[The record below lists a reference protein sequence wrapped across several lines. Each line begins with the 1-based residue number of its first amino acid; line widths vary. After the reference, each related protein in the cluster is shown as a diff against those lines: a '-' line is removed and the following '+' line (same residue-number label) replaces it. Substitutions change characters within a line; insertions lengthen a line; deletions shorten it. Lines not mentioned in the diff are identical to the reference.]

1 MKNLKMIYSLLIV
14 VVTSLFVACTTDNTY
29 TPGEVPEGPQVS
41 FSNLNAEV
49 LEVAG
54 DTDNVKDIILTRIE
68 AEKALD
74 VYIIAD
80 AGENKAL
87 FTCPDKV
94 TFAAGEKTALYKIT
108 VDAAKL
114 EENKIYEISLLL
126 ADEKQGTPYGDAAF
140 TAKIKL
146 FPWDLVKGADD
157 EETGRFR
164 GGDAFSALFE
174 VETAT
179 AEIDVNI
186 YKHKSTKG
194 LYMVKNPWL
203 KMVVPTLGLESE
215 EAATISGGF
224 TQTVTDLV
232 INCADPTKCYIEK
245 QNMGLAYT
253 GAGDLMIASDYHP
266 ESNPTGLAGTL
277 EDGVIVF
284 PAEAILAGASKY
296 ESGKMFPSNLSGT
309 FRVTLPGMVAM
320 EYNLSV
326 DYLGME
332 VAPNLKDIV
341 TKFNINYG
349 GDVTG
354 LKYYFAEGN
363 VVANPEAAINALID
377 GTASDIREV
386 EGFTKGNKTMTLNTT
401 IKESGLYTIV
411 MAAVGANGEL
421 VKKTVALDS
430 FFYSGVGDTGSH
442 PVELTLT
449 IGDYTAY
456 NTDNE
461 NDDTANHNAIG
472 YQLVGK
478 DIKSLQIA
486 ALLTSELTEYLAK
499 EGNTYE
505 KFFEKKGIAPFTF
518 EELTAVNSTEGK
530 KGALLNL
537 ESESDYTV
545 VALVTNDYEVTE
557 VFTQTH
563 KTGVAP
569 VYSGEFK
576 VGKYHWKRVDSKG
589 NITSEAIVDVQSHQ
603 GSSTRFVVSN
613 LGYNDGSLW
622 FATYDA
628 EKGTLTLDGTVKG
641 REKEG
646 NLFGK
651 EFGVGKFYDSKT
663 QKEVEYKY
671 IYISRLESGNNS
683 PLVFNVDKETKAIC
697 GQQNKL
703 FSISLFNV
711 KDSSTAGTHCMFD
724 NSKNTTIAPYVEGG
738 NTEGG
743 ENTEGGNTEN

>member
-41 FSNLNAEV
+41 FSNQNAEI

-68 AEKALD
+68 TENALD

-94 TFAAGEKTALYKIT
+94 TFAAGEDTALYNIT
-108 VDAAKL
+108 ADAAKL
-114 EENKIYEISLLL
+114 EENKVYEISLLL
-126 ADEKQGTPYGDAAF
+126 ADEKQGTPYGDSAF

-174 VETAT
+174 IETAT

-215 EAATISGGF
+215 EAAVISGGF

-232 INCADPTKCYIEK
+232 INCVDPTKCYIEK
-245 QNMGLAYT
+245 QDMGLAY
-253 GAGDLMIASDYHP
+253 GSAGDLMIASDYHP

-296 ESGKMFPSNLSGT
+296 EGGEMFPSNLSGT
-309 FRVTLPGMVAM
+309 FRVTFPGMVAM

-326 DYLGME
+326 EYLGME

-354 LKYYFAEGN
+354 IKYYFAEGN

-386 EGFTKGNKTMTLNTT
+386 ENFTKGGKTMTLNTT

-430 FFYSGVGDTGSH
+430 FFYSGIGDTGSH
-442 PVELTLT
+442 PCVFTPAVGLFLDYNDAPAEGDETANYNALGYNVKGENLKELYVGCWTT
-449 IGDYTAY
+449 EAY
-456 NTDNE
+456 N
-461 NDDTANHNAIG
+461 
-472 YQLVGK
+472 
-478 DIKSLQIA
+478 
-486 ALLTSELTEYLAK
+486 EYLAK
-499 EGNTYE
+499 EGNTAE
-505 KFFEKKGIAPFTF
+505 KLIEEAGIASFTL
-518 EELTAVNSTEGK
+518 EELIEVHSAAGK
-530 KGALLNL
+530 NGALKGL
-537 ESESDYTV
+537 EAETSYTV
-545 VALVTNDYEVTE
+545 VFYAVNDYEESE
-557 VFTQTH
+557 V
-563 KTGVAP
+563 KTVEFSTAQAP
-569 VYSGEFK
+569 VYTGDFG
-576 VGKYHWKRVDSKG
+576 VGKYTWTYTDNK
-589 NITSEAIVDVQSHQ
+589 NTYTSQFEVQSYQ
-603 GSSTRFVVSN
+603 GSATRFVVKN
-613 LGYNDGSLW
+613 FGYEDGAEW
-622 FATYDA
+622 YATLDEEA
-628 EKGTLTLDGTVKG
+628 GTLTLDGKVRG
-641 REKEG
+641 RENEG
-646 NLFGK
+646 NLFGVIFGYMDEEQTTKYQYSSIAK
-651 EFGVGKFYDSKT
+651 ENTGGYMNDPFVFTFDKDTKKLNGQANSLTIYTMKEGESRSKVFAKYDTS
-663 QKEVEYKY
+663 
-671 IYISRLESGNNS
+671 
-683 PLVFNVDKETKAIC
+683 DK
-697 GQQNKL
+697 
-703 FSISLFNV
+703 
-711 KDSSTAGTHCMFD
+711 
-724 NSKNTTIAPYVEGG
+724 TTIVPYVEGG

-743 ENTEGGNTEN
+743 NTEGDNTEN

>member
-41 FSNLNAEV
+41 FSNQNAEI

-54 DTDNVKDIILTRIE
+54 DTDNVKGIILTRIE
-68 AEKALD
+68 TEKALD

-94 TFAAGEKTALYKIT
+94 TFAAGEDTALYNIT
-108 VDAAKL
+108 ADAAKL
-114 EENKIYEISLLL
+114 EENKVYEISLLL
-126 ADEKQGTPYGDAAF
+126 ADEKQGTPYGDSAF

-146 FPWDLVKGADD
+146 FPWDLVKGADN

-174 VETAT
+174 IETAT
-179 AEIDVNI
+179 VEIDVNI
-186 YKHKSTKG
+186 YKHKSTNG

-215 EAATISGGF
+215 EAAIISGGF

-232 INCADPTKCYIEK
+232 INCVDPTKCYIEK
-245 QNMGLAYT
+245 QNMGLAY
-253 GAGDLMIASDYHP
+253 GSAGDLMIASDYHP
-266 ESNPTGLAGTL
+266 ETNPTGLAGTL

-284 PAEAILAGASKY
+284 PAEAILAGASKH
-296 ESGKMFPSNLSGT
+296 EGGEMFPSNLSGT
-309 FRVTLPGMVAM
+309 FRVTFPGMVAM

-326 DYLGME
+326 EYLGME

-354 LKYYFAEGN
+354 IKYYFAEGN

-386 EGFTKGNKTMTLNTT
+386 ENFTKGNKTMTLNTT

-430 FFYSGVGDTGSH
+430 FFYSGIGDTGSH

-449 IGDYTAY
+449 IGEYTAY
-456 NTDNE
+456 NTDDE

-478 DIKSLQIA
+478 NIKSLQIA
-486 ALLTSELTEYLAK
+486 AWLTSELNEYLAV

-505 KFFEKKGIAPFTF
+505 KLFEKKGIAPFTF
-518 EELTAVNSTEGK
+518 EELSAVNSTEGK
-530 KGALLNL
+530 KGALLSL

-569 VYSGEFK
+569 EYSGEFK
-576 VGKYHWKRVDSKG
+576 VGKYLWKYEKG
-589 NITSEAIVDVQSHQ
+589 KTKYETIVDVQSHQ

-613 LGYNDGSLW
+613 LGYNDGSQW

-628 EKGTLTLDGTVKG
+628 EKGTLTLDGKVKG

-651 EFGVGKFYDSKT
+651 EFGIGKFLDKNG
-663 QKEVEYKY
+663 KEVEYKY
-671 IYISRLESGNNS
+671 LYLSTLESGNNS
-683 PLVFNVDKETKAIC
+683 PLVFNVDKDTKAIC
-697 GQQNKL
+697 GQQNKS
-703 FSISLFNV
+703 FSIMLFDVNT
-711 KDSSTAGTHCMFD
+711 SATIGTHCKFD
-724 NSKNTTIAPYVEGG
+724 NSTSTTIAPYVEGA
-738 NTEGG
+738 TE
-743 ENTEGGNTEN
+743 

>member
-41 FSNLNAEV
+41 FSNQNAEI

-68 AEKALD
+68 TENALD

-94 TFAAGEKTALYKIT
+94 TFAAGEDTALYKIT
-108 VDAAKL
+108 ADAAKL
-114 EENKIYEISLLL
+114 EENKVYEISLLL
-126 ADEKQGTPYGDAAF
+126 ADEKQGTPYGDSAF

-174 VETAT
+174 IETAT

-186 YKHKSTKG
+186 YKHKSTNG

-215 EAATISGGF
+215 EAAIISGGF

-232 INCADPTKCYIEK
+232 INCVDPTKCYIEK
-245 QNMGLAYT
+245 QNMGLAY
-253 GAGDLMIASDYHP
+253 GSAGDLMIASDYHP

-277 EDGVIVF
+277 EEGVIVF
-284 PAEAILAGASKY
+284 PAEAILAGASKH
-296 ESGKMFPSNLSGT
+296 EGGEMFPSNLSGT
-309 FRVTLPGMVAM
+309 FRVTFPGMVAM

-326 DYLGME
+326 EYLGME

-354 LKYYFAEGN
+354 IKYYFAEGN

-386 EGFTKGNKTMTLNTT
+386 ENFTKGGKTMTLNTT

-430 FFYSGVGDTGSH
+430 FFYSGIGDTGSH

-449 IGDYTAY
+449 IGEYTAY
-456 NTDNE
+456 NTDDE

-486 ALLTSELTEYLAK
+486 AWLTSELNEYLAV

-505 KFFEKKGIAPFTF
+505 KLFEKKDIAPFTF
-518 EELTAVNSTEGK
+518 DELTEVNSTEGK
-530 KGALLNL
+530 KGALLSL

-545 VALVTNDYEVTE
+545 VVLATNDYETSTTL
-557 VFTQTH
+557 TQRHT
-563 KTGVAP
+563 TGVAP
-569 VYSGEFK
+569 EYSGEFK
-576 VGKYHWKRVDSKG
+576 VGKYLWKYEKG
-589 NITSEAIVDVQSHQ
+589 KVVYETIVDVQSHQ

-613 LGYNDGSLW
+613 LGYNDGSQW

-628 EKGTLTLDGTVKG
+628 EKATLTLDGKVKG

-651 EFGVGKFYDSKT
+651 EFGTGMFYDAKS

-671 IYISRLESGNNS
+671 VYVSRLESGNDS

-703 FSISLFNV
+703 FAISLFNV
-711 KDSSTAGTHCMFD
+711 KDNSSAGTHCMFD
-724 NSKNTTIAPYVEGG
+724 NSTSTTIAPYVEGA
-738 NTEGG
+738 TE
-743 ENTEGGNTEN
+743 